1 MIKVRKDHATL
12 KKMTGED
19 DSYVNASP
27 QDRLALMWEITAE
40 IWSLRNKSDVERR
53 LQRNITRLIKK

>member
-1 MIKVRKDHATL
+1 MIKIRKNHTAL
-12 KKMTGED
+12 KKMTQED

-27 QDRLALMWEITAE
+27 QDRLALMWEITSE
-40 IWSLRNKSDVERR
+40 IWSLKNKNDVKRR